1 LELVGDMRNYRK
13 LTGREGEEEEEV
25 CFKLIDLKA
34 M

>member
-1 LELVGDMRNYRK
+1 LDGEKEEKKKG
-13 LTGREGEEEEEV
+13 EGEGEEEEEEV